1 MIPRRVPPRR
11 CLAGIP
17 AHLVAQLTRVDL
29 WRAVR
34 DLVPDAVIII
44 VVAWLAQTVP
54 DPLTYPLAVILI
66 GVRLHA

>member
-1 MIPRRVPPRR
+1 
-11 CLAGIP
+11 
-17 AHLVAQLTRVDL
+17 VAQLTRVDL